1 MHRHGL
7 STEALLR
14 LIKPNV
20 ICSKLEPKKLTQTQP
35 NKLTQTNKLVQIKPT
50 EKSLTIIKS
59 IVLTKVEPPYI
70 FFP

>member
-1 MHRHGL
+1 MHRHIL

-20 ICSKLEPKKLTQTQP
+20 ICSKLEP

-50 EKSLTIIKS
+50 EKSLTIIKP
-59 IVLTKVEPPYI
+59 IVLTKVDPPYI
-70 FFP
+70 FSIIYTEK